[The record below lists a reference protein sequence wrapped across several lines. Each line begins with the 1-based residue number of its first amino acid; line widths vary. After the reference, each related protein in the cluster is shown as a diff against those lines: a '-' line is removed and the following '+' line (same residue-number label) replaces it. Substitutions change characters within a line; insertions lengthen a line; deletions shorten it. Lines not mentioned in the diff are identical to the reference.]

1 MAEED
6 LKHIMT
12 DLKRSN
18 TELEQFAYVASHDL
32 REPLRMITGFLQLI
46 KSGYEDQLD
55 EEANKFIGF
64 ALDGAK
70 RLDAMINDIL
80 KYSRFSNNERNLIS
94 ININKVLEKVL
105 LNLKTS
111 IDDTNTEITQRP
123 FTYTND

>member
-32 REPLRMITGFLQLI
+32 REPLSMITGFLQLI

-111 IDDTNTEITQRP
+111 IYDTNTEITQRP

>member
-111 IDDTNTEITQRP
+111 IYDTNTEITQRP

>member
-1 MAEED
+1 
-6 LKHIMT
+6 
-12 DLKRSN
+12 
-18 TELEQFAYVASHDL
+18 
-32 REPLRMITGFLQLI
+32 MITGFLQLI

-111 IDDTNTEITQRP
+111 IYDTNTEITQLP

>member
-1 MAEED
+1 
-6 LKHIMT
+6 
-12 DLKRSN
+12 
-18 TELEQFAYVASHDL
+18 
-32 REPLRMITGFLQLI
+32 MITGFLQLI

-111 IDDTNTEITQRP
+111 IYDTNTEITQRP

>member
-1 MAEED
+1 
-6 LKHIMT
+6 
-12 DLKRSN
+12 
-18 TELEQFAYVASHDL
+18 
-32 REPLRMITGFLQLI
+32 MITGFLQLI

-80 KYSRFSNNERNLIS
+80 KYSRFSNKERNLIS

-111 IDDTNTEITQRP
+111 IYDTNTEITQRP